1 MQPSVPSVLDFLTL
15 LFDQG
20 HGYSVLNTARCAL
33 SQIIVW
39 NDRYTIGSHPLV
51 VKFLKAVYNLRP
63 PVSRYTDTWDVV
75 RLLTQIES
83 MEPLGELTLKHL
95 TFKTV
100 ALIAIVAA
108 TRQTLVSL
116 DIQNLVTKNN
126 AHCFTIGK
134 TDLKQSRPG
143 FIPQQIELK
152 AYTEDRRKC
161 VYRAVTE
168 YLSRTEDIRG
178 QETQVFISYNKPHRK
193 VTSSTI
199 GRWLKTIMAMAGI
212 DVKTYRPH
220 SIRAA
225 SMSKAFTAGVP
236 ISDILKTAGWANA
249 KTFARFYNKPIIPE
263 STFSERVL
271 EI

>member
-1 MQPSVPSVLDFLTL
+1 M
-15 LFDQG
+15 
-20 HGYSVLNTARCAL
+20 
-33 SQIIVW
+33 
-39 NDRYTIGSHPLV
+39 
-51 VKFLKAVYNLRP
+51 
-63 PVSRYTDTWDVV
+63 
-75 RLLTQIES
+75 
-83 MEPLGELTLKHL
+83 
-95 TFKTV
+95 
-100 ALIAIVAA
+100 AA
-108 TRQTLVSL
+108 TRAQTLVSL
-116 DIQNLVTKNN
+116 DIQNLVTKIN

-134 TDLKQSRPG
+134 TDLKQSRRG

-225 SMSKAFTAGVP
+225 STSKAFTAGVP

-249 KTFARFYNKPIIPE
+249 KTFARFYNKPIMPE

-271 EI
+271 KI